1 MHQQQKDSFVN
12 LSSIEIDTNIKN
24 ILSLALNSHLKQ
36 NIYMKIYKKLKKV
49 QNCVQVQRFTQLFT
63 NNNFPMKLI
72 ETTVE
77 QFLNKKLEPQ
87 QPVIQD
93 LNTITFFF
101 QNQMSSS
108 YKGEERKLKEMIQKH
123 VPPNENYSVK
133 LLSKLFHQTSY

>member
-49 QNCVQVQRFTQLFT
+49 KNCVLFT

>member
-1 MHQQQKDSFVN
+1 MYVKTTIFADCINFH
-12 LSSIEIDTNIKN
+12 SICTDRAYHV
-24 ILSLALNSHLKQ
+24 SLDPANFY
-36 NIYMKIYKKLKKV
+36 NKV
-49 QNCVQVQRFTQLFT
+49 QRLSQLFT
-63 NNNFPMKLI
+63 NNNFPVKLI
-72 ETTVE
+72 KTTVE